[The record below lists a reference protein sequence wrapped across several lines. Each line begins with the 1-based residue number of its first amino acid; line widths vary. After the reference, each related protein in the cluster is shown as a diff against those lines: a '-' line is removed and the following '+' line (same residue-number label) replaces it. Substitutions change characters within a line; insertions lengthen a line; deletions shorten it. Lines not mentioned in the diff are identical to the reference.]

1 MKVTV
6 NDMSCNHCV
15 MKIQKQLMMDG
26 LQATVELKDKSVTFK
41 KEADLDK
48 VKASIEKAGYTP
60 EV

>member
-6 NDMSCNHCV
+6 KDMSCNHCV

-26 LQATVELKDKSVTFK
+26 LNATVELKDQSVSFK

-60 EV
+60 TV

>member
-26 LQATVELKDKSVTFK
+26 VQATVELKDKSVTFK

-48 VKASIEKAGYTP
+48 VKASIEKAGYTV